1 MKRHLLIIA
10 LLLLVLPCAAADWTL
25 SWTASTGAAGYEVSY
40 KTQAANTYTVA
51 DVATAT
57 SWVLPVTLVKGTRY
71 EFFVRAY
78 TAAPKSYSGESDHL
92 RFTYPKDPITVEMPA
107 NPNQIIIEFK

>member
-1 MKRHLLIIA
+1 MKKLLIIA
-10 LLLLVLPCAAADWTL
+10 LLLIAVPAGAADWTL

-40 KTQAANTYTVA
+40 KTLAATTYTVA

-71 EFFVRAY
+71 EFYVRAY
-78 TAAPKSYSGESDHL
+78 TAAPKSYSGDSDHI
-92 RFTYPKDPITVEMPA
+92 RFTYPRDPL
-107 NPNQIIIEFK
+107 IIELPEQTGTVILNLK